1 MASWDMNEETLSERN
16 GNQPGGSPSRQSN
29 YARLQQKAREKRMA
43 AAKRGAA
50 DKIISDLAR
59 EGKAEKNQKK
69 PKSEYQKYLDA
80 QLEFKKQKYKDQQ
93 KSQVEKIKGK
103 ARADK
108 KEADAKVK
116 ERLGKAKSALKTGFT
131 PQNRINS
138 QMGGASAVQA
148 GMENV
153 GGMVKGLAKGAF
165 YGARALSAKRKGD
178 KDMQLAKSRLRSTIR
193 KQRDAK
199 KKEPGQ
205 PGRPRSAQAPA
216 APAAS
221 VKGQLPGTSIKGALP
236 PESKQKAMRRRLP
249 PSSEGGTRVGQPSPG
264 SKPQLPGS
272 MKRRM
277 LAPAGETGPTRTAKG
292 TIGTSRVGQ
301 PATERPALKPAIDKR
316 RMLPPSSQS
325 DGPTRT
331 AAGRVSLGSRA
342 RANPALRA
350 KLTKER
356 GGKTDFKKAKKKV
369 LGLEHYS
376 WRETFTEE
384 FLSEV
389 EKKSKKN
396 TEEKIVDIMK
406 GKNKVTIHPM
416 EESHQKVSS
425 GKMKDRE
432 GYMAHSQLDSM
443 ERAIAA
449 LRKKVKRGDD
459 QLPAWVQSKITK
471 AADYIDTASDYMQG
485 NTMKEDLEEILAK
498 KLLTEI
504 DKSKMKCNK
513 PKAQAVGDSLTGKS
527 HVVKACANGQEK
539 IIRFG
544 QRGVKGS
551 PKKKGESKEYAS
563 RRKRFKT
570 RHAKNIAKGKMSAAY
585 WANRVKW

>member
-1 MASWDMNEETLSERN
+1 MTSWDMISEKN
-16 GNQPGGSPSRQSN
+16 GDQPGGSPSRQSN
-29 YARLQQKAREKRMA
+29 YARMQQKAREKRMA

-59 EGKAEKNQKK
+59 QGKAEKNQKK

-80 QLEFKKQKYKDQQ
+80 QLDFKKQKYKDQQ

-108 KEADAKVK
+108 KESDAKVK

-205 PGRPRSAQAPA
+205 PGRPRSAEAPA
-216 APAAS
+216 APAS
-221 VKGQLPGTSIKGALP
+221 SIKGQLPGTSIKGALP

-249 PSSEGGTRVGQPSPG
+249 PSSEGGTRVGQPAPG
-264 SKPQLPGS
+264 SKPTLPGS
-272 MKRRM
+272 MKKRM
-277 LAPAGETGPTRTAKG
+277 LPPAGETGPTRTAKG

-301 PATERPALKPAIDKR
+301 PATERPSLKPAIDKR

-325 DGPTRT
+325 DGPARP
-331 AAGRVSLGSRA
+331 AAGRVTLGSRA

-356 GGKTDFKKAKKKV
+356 GGKTDFKKAKKRV

-376 WRETFTEE
+376 WRETFSEE

-551 PKKKGESKEYAS
+551 PKKEGESKEYAS